1 MIKKIVMAYFFLFFH
16 EEIYFSS
23 FSAYMDVTVLFTIK
37 KLLL

>member
-1 MIKKIVMAYFFLFFH
+1 MIKNRDGLFFLFFH

-23 FSAYMDVTVLFTIK
+23 FPAYMDVTILFTIK